1 MHHIRSRKSRAGD
14 ENSHE
19 IYVEISVAGSPSSS
33 CAGDDV
39 VDRLR
44 RSDVIVHVTSPGD
57 VCSSTI
63 RFSSCLIAF
72 FTAGRYAI
80 AVYAVVVCPSVRLSQ
95 TCIVSKH
102 QLDESSWGLVWMLPF
117 IHPRLCYKE
126 IWVSPNINVLP
137 SGILFQT
144 LT

>member
-72 FTAGRYAI
+72 LPQDAMLSRYMLSS
-80 AVYAVVVCPSVRLSQ
+80 CVRLSVCHKPVLYRNTNWTNRAGVWYGCFLSYIPDCVIRKFGYFQ
-95 TCIVSKH
+95 ILTYFPLGFCSK
-102 QLDESSWGLVWMLPF
+102 L
-117 IHPRLCYKE
+117 
-126 IWVSPNINVLP
+126 
-137 SGILFQT
+137 
-144 LT
+144 

>member
-19 IYVEISVAGSPSSS
+19 IYVEISAAGSPSS

-72 FTAGRYAI
+72 LPRDAMLSRYMLSS
-80 AVYAVVVCPSVRLSQ
+80 CVRLSQ
-95 TCIVSKH
+95 ACIVSKH
-102 QLDESSWGLVWMLPF
+102 QLDESSWGLVCKCKCKCKSIFLTWLKQPKLLRS
-117 IHPRLCYKE
+117 PRIRSKE
-126 IWVSPNINVLP
+126 N
-137 SGILFQT
+137 
-144 LT
+144 